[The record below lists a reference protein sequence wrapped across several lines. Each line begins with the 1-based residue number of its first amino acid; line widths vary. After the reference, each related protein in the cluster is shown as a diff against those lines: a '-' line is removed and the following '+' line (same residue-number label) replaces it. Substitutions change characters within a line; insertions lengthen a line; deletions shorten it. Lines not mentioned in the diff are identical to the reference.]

1 MYLTETIFIGKV
13 SVIHGNDTAC
23 VPKNISKVL
32 DLETSLQPSLGRDD
46 PKCLANRQH
55 NHHERPTVVISFP
68 CRAFRAQDLAVP
80 PQLLGCRNLG
90 ISGPKVHVLFMF

>member
-55 NHHERPTVVISFP
+55 NHHERLTVVISFP
-68 CRAFRAQDLAVP
+68 CRAYRAQALALL